1 MSAVLSLQTENR
13 TEWRRREQKMRAE
26 QSRAGENRTRQKKIH
41 IVRGK

>member
-13 TEWRRREQKMRAE
+13 MEWRREQQMRAE

>member
-13 TEWRRREQKMRAE
+13 MEWRRREQKMRAE
-26 QSRAGENRTRQKKIH
+26 QSRAGRDRKKIH